1 MTALNPRSDSP
12 LHPMTYST
20 RGADPTT
27 APALLAPLDQVGAG
41 LPGSGLSWLDDLRSA
56 GRERFAAVGL
66 PTIKNESWRY
76 TNLRDL
82 AKLSFQPAAPAA
94 AAASIDLL
102 PSVRPEG
109 EDGPRLVFV
118 DGRFRADLSS
128 TGGLPPGV
136 RLLSLAAAL
145 TSPGDLPG
153 DLLADHVGRLAAADD
168 RPLVALNSAYLADGP
183 VLHVP
188 AGVQLERP
196 VELVF
201 VSVGSDAQATS
212 CHPRTLLIAE
222 AGSKAVV
229 VEHHVGRGAGT
240 TLANHV
246 TEVFVGEG
254 ATLHHYKSQREG
266 GGAIHLSHIAAT
278 VATGGCYDNFIL
290 TTGAKLSRSEVVS
303 RLDGTEARTHVS
315 GGYLVRGK
323 QHADTTTLIVHAQPF
338 GTSREV
344 YKGVIDDTARA
355 VFQGKITVCP
365 DAQKTDGYQLN
376 RALLLSDGA
385 EIDSKPEL
393 EIHADDV
400 KCSHG
405 CTAGELD
412 DDALFYLRARG
423 IDRDTAQGLLIGAFL
438 SESLE
443 EIAEPS
449 IRDAFQGIVAGWLEE
464 QK

>member
-1 MTALNPRSDSP
+1 MSNPSP
-12 LHPMTYST
+12 LQPMTYST
-20 RGADPTT
+20 RGADPAT
-27 APALLAPLDQVGAG
+27 APGFLAPLDALPGGLPGAG
-41 LPGSGLSWLDDLRSA
+41 LPWLDDLRSA

-66 PTIKNESWRY
+66 PTIRNESWRY

-82 AKLSFQPAAPAA
+82 GKVGFEPAGASAA
-94 AAASIDLL
+94 AIDLL
-102 PSVRPEG
+102 PTVRAAG
-109 EDGPRLVFV
+109 ESGPRLVFV
-118 DGRFRADLSS
+118 DGRFRADLSA
-128 TGGLPPGV
+128 TAGLPAGV
-136 RLLSLAAAL
+136 ELLGLADAFASHGELLAAHL
-145 TSPGDLPG
+145 
-153 DLLADHVGRLAAADD
+153 GRLAAADD

-183 VLHVP
+183 LLRVP
-188 AGVQLERP
+188 AGVQVDQP

-201 VSVGSDAQATS
+201 VSVGTEGAATAR
-212 CHPRTLLIAE
+212 HPRSLLIVE
-222 AGSKAVV
+222 AGARAVV
-229 VEHHVGRGAGT
+229 VEHHVGQGAGT

-254 ATLHHYKSQREG
+254 ATLHHYKAQREG
-266 GGAIHLSHIAAT
+266 AAAVHLAHIAAT
-278 VATGGCYDNFIL
+278 VATGGCYDNYIL
-290 TTGAKLSRSEVVS
+290 TTGGRLSRNEVVS

-315 GGYLVRGK
+315 GGYLVRGN
-323 QHADTTTLIVHAQPF
+323 QHVDTTTVIVHAQPN

-344 YKGVIDDTARA
+344 YKGVIGDSARA

-365 DAQKTDGYQLN
+365 GAQKTDGYQLN
-376 RALLLSDGA
+376 RALLLSDTA

-438 SESLE
+438 AESLE
-443 EIAEPS
+443 EIAEES
-449 IRDAFQGIVAGWLEE
+449 IRDAFQRIVSGWLEE

>member
-1 MTALNPRSDSP
+1 MSAQHPSP

-20 RGADPTT
+20 RGADPAT
-27 APALLAPLDQVGAG
+27 APAFLAPLDRMGSG
-41 LPGSGLSWLDDLRSA
+41 LPGSGLSWLTDLRTA

-82 AKLSFQPAAPAA
+82 AKVSFQPAAPAA
-94 AAASIDLL
+94 AAIDLL
-102 PSVRPEG
+102 PTVRAEG
-109 EDGPRLVFV
+109 QDGPRLVFV

-128 TGGLPPGV
+128 VEGLPPGV
-136 RLLSLAAAL
+136 ELLSLAAAL
-145 TSPGDLPG
+145 TSHAG
-153 DLLADHVGRLAAADD
+153 LLADHIGRLAAADD
-168 RPLVALNSAYLADGP
+168 RPLVALNSAYLADGA

-188 AGVQLERP
+188 AGVQVERP

-201 VSVGSDAQATS
+201 VSVGSEAQATS
-212 CHPRTLLIAE
+212 CHPRSLLIAE

-240 TLANHV
+240 TLSNHV

-278 VATGGCYDNFIL
+278 VATRGCYDNFIL
-290 TTGAKLSRSEVVS
+290 TTGAKLSRNEVVS

-315 GGYLVRGK
+315 GGYLVRGT
-323 QHADTTTLIVHAQPF
+323 QHADTTTVIVHAQPN

-443 EIAEPS
+443 EIAEES
-449 IRDAFQGIVAGWLEE
+449 IRDAFQGIIAGWLEE

>member
-1 MTALNPRSDSP
+1 MTANHSP

-20 RGADPTT
+20 RGADPAT
-27 APALLAPLDQVGAG
+27 APAFLAPLDEVGAG
-41 LPGSGLSWLDDLRSA
+41 LPGSGLSWLTDLRAA

-66 PTIKNESWRY
+66 PTIRNESWRY

-82 AKLSFQPAAPAA
+82 AKTSFQPAAPAA
-94 AAASIDLL
+94 AVIDFL
-102 PSVRPEG
+102 PTVRAEG
-109 EDGPRLVFV
+109 QDGPRLVFV

-128 TGGLPPGV
+128 VEGLPPGV
-136 RLLSLAAAL
+136 ELLSIAAAL
-145 TSPGDLPG
+145 NSHS
-153 DLLADHVGRLAAADD
+153 DLLADHIGHLAAADD

-188 AGVQLERP
+188 AGVLVERP
-196 VELVF
+196 IELVF
-201 VSVGSDAQATS
+201 VSVGSESQATS

-254 ATLHHYKSQREG
+254 ATLHHYKSQRDG
-266 GGAIHLSHIAAT
+266 AGAIHLSHIAAT

-290 TTGAKLSRSEVVS
+290 TTGAKLSRNEVVS
-303 RLDGTEARTHVS
+303 RLDGTDARTHVS
-315 GGYLVRGK
+315 GGYLVRGT
-323 QHADTTTLIVHAQPF
+323 QHADTTTLIVHAQPN

-365 DAQKTDGYQLN
+365 GAQKTDGYQLN

-443 EIAEPS
+443 EIAEES

>member
-1 MTALNPRSDSP
+1 MSALLSQANSP
-12 LHPMTYST
+12 LHPMPYST
-20 RGADPTT
+20 RGADPATP
-27 APALLAPLDQVGAG
+27 PAFLAPLDQMGPG
-41 LPGSGLSWLDDLRSA
+41 LPGSGLSWLNDLRAA

-66 PTIKNESWRY
+66 PTIRNETWRY

-82 AKLSFQPAAPAA
+82 AKIAFQPAAPTAA
-94 AAASIDLL
+94 VIDLL
-102 PSVRPEG
+102 PTVRAEG
-109 EDGPRLVFV
+109 QDGPRLVFV

-128 TGGLPPGV
+128 VDGLPLGV
-136 RLLSLAAAL
+136 ELLSLEAAL
-145 TSPGDLPG
+145 TTHS
-153 DLLADHVGRLAAADD
+153 DLLADHIGRLAAADD

-188 AGVQLERP
+188 ADVQVECP
-196 VELVF
+196 IELVF
-201 VSVGSDAQATS
+201 VSDGSESHATS
-212 CHPRTLLIAE
+212 CHPRTLMIAE
-222 AGSKAVV
+222 AGSRAVV
-229 VEHHVGRGAGT
+229 VEHHVSRGAGT
-240 TLANHV
+240 TLSNHV
-246 TEVFVGEG
+246 TEVFVGKG

-278 VATGGCYDNFIL
+278 VETGGCYDNFIL
-290 TTGAKLSRSEVVS
+290 TTGAKLSRNEVVS

-315 GGYLVRGK
+315 GGYLVRGT
-323 QHADTTTLIVHAQPF
+323 QHADTTTVIVHAQPN

-443 EIAEPS
+443 EIAEEP
-449 IRDAFQGIVAGWLEE
+449 IREAFQRIVAGWLEE